1 VWIAVWVSTRHRRFA
16 DVMATT
22 RRSTRDICSTCRAV
36 AFLRRRAKR
45 IAGHRVRWVVAH
57 PTFSHSTLQYCA

>member
-1 VWIAVWVSTRHRRFA
+1 
-16 DVMATT
+16 MATT